1 MTHTTRKRTLF
12 ACLLLV
18 VTVSTSAQAAETLPA
33 LQNEHA
39 PQNFAELWAGFDPR
53 SEPLETEVLK
63 EWEEDGVV
71 LQIVRFRIG
80 VFKGKTARLAA
91 VFGYPKQAVAN
102 KQKLPG
108 LLQIHGGGQ
117 YADYRACLLNA
128 KRGYAT
134 LSIAWAGR
142 INAPDYQVTPAEVK
156 LFWDGK
162 TDDPRYHVT
171 TDWGAL
177 DGYHAP
183 GKNPG
188 NQFPSIKPE
197 AWTLD
202 NIESP
207 RNSGWF
213 LCALAARRA
222 LTFLEQQPLVD
233 PDRLGVYGHSMGGK
247 LTVLTA
253 PDSRVKAAA
262 PSCGGISD
270 RYNRSPLFCQTLG
283 DNVSLKQISCP
294 IIFLSPANDFHGRIG
309 NLPTAIEEIQ
319 SSDWRVTCSP
329 HHNHQD
335 TPDFEVAT
343 ILWMD
348 QHLKGSF
355 TFPQTPK
362 TELTLTTTDG
372 VPRFKVI
379 PDESRTILS
388 IDVYFSRQGKTDEG
402 PEDRLNT
409 KHRFWH
415 HVKPANAE
423 DAWTAKLPLGNVD
436 QPLWVYANI
445 RYALDEPVSGAGYYY
460 RPYTTKSFNLSS
472 LLQVVSP
479 AELQA
484 AGVQATRE
492 PSLLI
497 EDFKDDWRQEWFSYQ
512 PDKWTIT
519 THKLND
525 GLWKAPPQ
533 AQLAL
538 EVRAAEA
545 NQMVVVLDD
554 YAAEIELTGGP
565 DWQTITL
572 KPTDFQNLA
581 GEFLSDWQGIQQ
593 LKLTPAEAQRPARGS
608 KTKQRILGKNW
619 RGPQPTFQNLRWQ
632 VNP

>member
-1 MTHTTRKRTLF
+1 MTHTIHKRTLF
-12 ACLLLV
+12 VCLLFV
-18 VTVSTSAQAAETLPA
+18 IMQSSVQAAETLPA

-39 PQNFAELWAGFDPR
+39 PQNFAEMWAGFDPR

-156 LFWDGK
+156 LFWDGT
-162 TDDPRYHVT
+162 TDDPRYNIT

-188 NQFPSIKPE
+188 NQFPGIEPE

-222 LTFLEQQPLVD
+222 LTFLERQPLVD

-253 PDSRVKAAA
+253 PDARVKAAA

-283 DNVSLKQISCP
+283 DNVSLKQITCP

-309 NLPTAIEEIQ
+309 NLPTAIAEIQ

-343 ILWMD
+343 MLWMD

-355 TFPQTPK
+355 VFPQTPK
-362 TELTLTTTDG
+362 TELTLNTTDG
-372 VPRFKVI
+372 VPRFTVI
-379 PDESRTILS
+379 PDESRTIHS
-388 IDVYFSRQGKTDEG
+388 IDVYYSRQGKTDEG
-402 PEDRLNT
+402 PQDRLNT

-415 HVKPANAE
+415 HVKPAE
-423 DAWTAKLPLGNVD
+423 SVGCWIAKLPLGNVN
-436 QPLWVYANI
+436 QPLWVYTNI

-472 LLQVVSP
+472 LLQMVSP
-479 AELQA
+479 TELQA

-497 EDFKDDWRQEWFSYQ
+497 EDFQDNWRQEWFSYQ
-512 PDKWTIT
+512 PDKWAIT

-554 YAAEIELTGGP
+554 YATEVELTGGP

-572 KPTDFQNLA
+572 KPSDFQNLA
-581 GEFLSDWQGIQQ
+581 GESLSDWQGIRQ
-593 LKLTPAEAQRPARGS
+593 LKLTPAEAQRPTRGS

-619 RGPQPTFQNLRWQ
+619 RGPQPTFQNLHWQ
-632 VNP
+632 VDP